1 MSPYSTKSIPEEK
14 DMPKKTFIALA
25 LLSVLVTATGCDTSL
40 QVGDKVMGIQ
50 SGSFFFTDGTL
61 RTQYKGA
68 SFDKTWEACEK
79 TLKDMKALNIVKE
92 KKISSGTMEAV
103 MEGENVTI
111 TAEYVE
117 RDLTMVAVRIGVSG
131 NNFAS
136 SLVHKKVKENLM
148 KR

>member
-1 MSPYSTKSIPEEK
+1 
-14 DMPKKTFIALA
+14 MPKKIFIAIV
-25 LLSVLVTATGCDTSL
+25 LLSTLVIATGCNTSF

-50 SGSFFFTDGTL
+50 SGRFFFTDGTL

-68 SFDKTWEACEK
+68 SFDKTWGACEK
-79 TLKDMKALNIVKE
+79 ALKDMKALNIVKE

-111 TAEYVE
+111 TVEYVE
-117 RDLTMVAVRIGVSG
+117 RDLIMVAVRIGVSG

-136 SLVHKKVKENLM
+136 SLIHKKIKENLM
-148 KR
+148 